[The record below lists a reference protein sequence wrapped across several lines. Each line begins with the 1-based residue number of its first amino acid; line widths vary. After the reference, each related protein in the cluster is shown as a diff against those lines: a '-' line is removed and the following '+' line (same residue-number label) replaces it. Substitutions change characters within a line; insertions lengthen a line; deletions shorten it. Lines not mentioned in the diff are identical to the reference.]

1 MHPLFLLVVATF
13 ALVLGF
19 LVWNKMSVKKHSF
32 QADKPGIGGSA
43 DPISGKGADVRS
55 PDEMRA
61 SLDAAVGATSGAADA
76 IHPRR

>member
-32 QADKPGIGGSA
+32 QGDKPGIGGSA
-43 DPISGKGADVRS
+43 DPLSGKGADVRH

-61 SLDAAVGATSGAADA
+61 SLDAAVGADAAAPNA
-76 IHPRR
+76 IHRE